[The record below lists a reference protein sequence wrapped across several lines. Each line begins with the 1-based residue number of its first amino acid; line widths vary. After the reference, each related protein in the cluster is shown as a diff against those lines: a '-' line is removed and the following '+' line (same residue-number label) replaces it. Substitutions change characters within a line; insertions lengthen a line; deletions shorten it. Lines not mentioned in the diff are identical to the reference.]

1 MLEPSTAGLTAL
13 EIQDLARDAYVF
25 GLPMVE
31 HYRLFALG
39 FLSDSPQVRPA
50 NVFLHFPR
58 LFTPKDRDVVSAN
71 NDTLYS
77 EANLDLRGE
86 PVVLDT
92 PELGG
97 RYFCVQL
104 VDITTNNLEYIGT
117 RATGTDPR
125 RFVIAGPDWKGEL
138 PESLKD
144 ALVIRSPSM
153 FVAALLRIGVQG
165 PEDVSKAASLQQ
177 QFRLTPL
184 HVLTKRPA
192 PTLPDVVW
200 PPYFDD
206 KADSS
211 LKAFEYVNFMM
222 QWHRFTDAEQPLLA
236 RFARIGVRPGAR
248 MDAQAFAPE
257 VRAAMLEGVK
267 DARRVIQKRP
277 VLKQGWELPDPKV
290 GAFGGDYPL
299 RAHVAWNYIY
309 ANSPVEAVY
318 PITHLDGEDR
328 LLDGSRSRY
337 VLRFPA
343 DALPPARFF
352 WSLTAYD
359 ADTRMLVDNPIQRY
373 SVGDRSRDLKK
384 SSDGSISF
392 FLQHDAPEPQRVAN
406 WLPIPDGRF
415 YVLLRIYGPTGSAL
429 RGAYVPPAI
438 DALSD

>member
-1 MLEPSTAGLTAL
+1 MLESSTSGLTPQ

-25 GLPMVE
+25 GLPLVE

-39 FLSDSPQVRPA
+39 FLPDSPQVRPA
-50 NVFLHFPR
+50 NRFLHFAR

-92 PELGG
+92 PELSG

-104 VDITTNNLEYIGT
+104 VDITTNNLPYIGT
-117 RATGTDPR
+117 RATGTAPR
-125 RFVIAGPDWKGEL
+125 RFVIAGPDWDGVL
-138 PESLKD
+138 PDSLRD
-144 ALVIRSPSM
+144 ALVIRSPSL
-153 FVAALLRIGVQG
+153 FVAALLRIGVSG
-165 PEDVSKAASLQQ
+165 PEDLSTAAALQQ
-177 QFRLTPL
+177 RFRLTPL
-184 HVLTKRPA
+184 HELTKQAAPKLPA
-192 PTLPDVVW
+192 VAW

-206 KADSS
+206 KADAS

-222 QWHRFTDAEQPLLA
+222 QWHRFADAEQPLLA
-236 RFARIGVRPGAR
+236 RFARLGVRPGAR
-248 MDAQAFAPE
+248 MDAQALSPA
-257 VRAAMLEGVK
+257 VRDAMLEGVK
-267 DARRVIQKRP
+267 EARRAIQQRP
-277 VLKQGWELPDPKV
+277 VLHRGWELPDPKV
-290 GAFGGDYPL
+290 GAFGDDYLL
-299 RAHVAWNYIY
+299 RARVAWNYIY
-309 ANSPVEAVY
+309 ANSAEEAVY

-328 LLDGSRSRY
+328 LLDGGRSRY
-337 VLRFPA
+337 VLRFTA

-359 ADTRMLVDNPIQRY
+359 SETRMLVENPIQRY
-373 SVGDRSRDLKK
+373 SMGDRSRDLKK

-392 FLQHDAPEPQRVAN
+392 FLQHEAPEPHRVAN

-415 YVLLRIYGPTGSAL
+415 YVLLRIYGPTESAM